1 MKDFK
6 KDGIKK
12 DRSLEE
18 IKKHYGNCGEVEIC
32 RFRYLIEK
40 ED

>member
-1 MKDFK
+1 
-6 KDGIKK
+6 
-12 DRSLEE
+12 LEE

-40 ED
+40 EDWEDFWLISFSLC